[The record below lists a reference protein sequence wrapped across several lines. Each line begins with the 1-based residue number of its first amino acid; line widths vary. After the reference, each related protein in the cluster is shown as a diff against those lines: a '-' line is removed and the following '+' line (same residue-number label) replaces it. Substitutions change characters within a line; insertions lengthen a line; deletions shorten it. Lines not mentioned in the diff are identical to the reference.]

1 MFGIWDVWDVGC
13 SGCGMFEIWD
23 VGDVGC
29 SECGMFGMWDVEC
42 RMFAGMWDVDF
53 QNTGKN
59 TFISI
64 HFRLKFL
71 CEDFKVFYLFIT
83 QSGTSPN
90 FFQNV

>member
-1 MFGIWDVWDVGC
+1 MCGVWDVLDVGCLRYGMLGMWDVQNVGC
-13 SGCGMFEIWD
+13 SGCGMWN
-23 VGDVGC
+23 VGC
-29 SECGMFGMWDVEC
+29 LLECG
-42 RMFAGMWDVDF
+42 DVDF